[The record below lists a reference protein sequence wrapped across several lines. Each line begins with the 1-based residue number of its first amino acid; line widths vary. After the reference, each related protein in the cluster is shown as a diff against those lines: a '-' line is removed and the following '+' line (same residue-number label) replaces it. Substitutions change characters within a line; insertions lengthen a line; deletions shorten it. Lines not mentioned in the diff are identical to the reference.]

1 MILKKPLAMRRNG
14 IENCNKNTKT
24 ESLIQFEGNVYN

>member
-14 IENCNKNTKT
+14 IENCDKNMKT
-24 ESLIQFEGNVYN
+24 ESLIQLEGNVYN